1 VNRPFGE
8 QSDREPTVGVRQEP
22 TQLEYSH
29 GVPNV
34 GANIAFFVA
43 LFACLVISLE
53 VGRRSGRKAFGSERA
68 HPSGLGTV
76 EAVTFGLLGLLLAFT
91 FSGAATRLDT
101 RRGQIV
107 DEANA
112 IGTAWLRIDVL
123 PTDAQPKLRD
133 AFRRYTDSRIAVYQ
147 TFSKSG
153 LDAAQAEY
161 ARSTILQQEIWTQA
175 VAACRDVPPATIVF
189 LPAVNSMFD
198 IAATR
203 LAATQMHP
211 PGIVYVV
218 LALISLV
225 CGFLVGYEMGATEIA
240 SRSHMIL
247 LALVLSFTFYVILD
261 FEYPRLG
268 FIRID
273 NFDTL
278 LVQVRASMG

>member
-1 VNRPFGE
+1 VVT
-8 QSDREPTVGVRQEP
+8 SVG
-22 TQLEYSH
+22 LS
-29 GVPNV
+29 
-34 GANIAFFVA
+34 VA
-43 LFACLVISLE
+43 LFVGLFAAMLACLE
-53 VGRRSGRKAFGSERA
+53 AGRRAGRTAFGIGRA

-91 FSGAATRLDT
+91 FSGAAQRLDT

-107 DEANA
+107 EEAND
-112 IGTAWLRIDVL
+112 IGTAWLRLDVL
-123 PTDAQPKLRD
+123 SAEAQPALRA
-133 AFRRYTDSRIAVYQ
+133 AFRTYTDSRIAVYRI
-147 TFSKSG
+147 FSTSG
-153 LDAAQAEY
+153 VDAGRAEY
-161 ARSTILQQEIWTQA
+161 ARSIGLQQEIWTAA
-175 VAACRDVPPATIVF
+175 VAACRETPSATVVV
-189 LPAVNSMFD
+189 LPALNAMFD

-211 PGIVYVV
+211 PSIVYVV

-225 CGFLVGYEMGATEIA
+225 CGFLVGYEMGATEVA

-273 NFDTL
+273 DFDAL
-278 LVQVRASMG
+278 IVQVRASMG